1 MLCRMKSFR
10 KANRDL
16 YNSGYLQRQYR
27 VKQERSNQLKIAVV
41 GSGSFG
47 DPSSLLI
54 KTCDNFM
61 YVYYDY

>member
-1 MLCRMKSFR
+1 MLCRMKSFS
-10 KANRDL
+10 KAKRDV
-16 YNSGYLQRQYR
+16 YNLGYMQRQYR
-27 VKQERSNQLKIAVV
+27 GKPERSNQLKIAVV

-47 DPSSLLI
+47 DPSSLLV